1 MRWADAKERYDFDPA
16 PEVDEACEFLDARG
30 FLYPDHYT
38 LKDCIT
44 VAGGLILKALIE
56 QPK

>member
-1 MRWADAKERYDFDPA
+1 MRWADAKARYDFDPE

-30 FLYPDHYT
+30 YFYPDDYS

-44 VAGGLILKALIE
+44 VAGGWILKALIE
-56 QPK
+56 QPL